1 MTIESK
7 KVLTKEDKVRV
18 RLFIVLMAVVFVSGC
33 ATTAAK
39 PQPVQLQTQVT
50 DLQQRMEEQE
60 KEIVDL
66 KYEVK
71 ELSGKAETKEVVPLE
86 EGPVTAPKKTVTPK
100 AVEGAHA
107 DILKVDVSGMD
118 LQKALKG
125 AGVYDGKVDGKVGPR
140 TKNAVVE
147 FQKQHNLKA
156 DGVVGQKTWNELKQY
171 LTE

>member
-1 MTIESK
+1 MILAA
-7 KVLTKEDKVRV
+7 VL
-18 RLFIVLMAVVFVSGC
+18 FVSGC

-39 PQPVQLQTQVT
+39 PQPITQLQTQVT
-50 DLQQRMEEQE
+50 DLQQRMEDQE

-71 ELSGKAETKEVVPLE
+71 ELGGKAETKEVVPLE
-86 EGPVTAPKKTVTPK
+86 EGAVEAPKKASAPK
-100 AVEGAHA
+100 AIEGSHA
-107 DILKVDVSGMD
+107 DLIKVDVSGIE

-125 AGVYDGKVDGKVGPR
+125 AGVYDGKIDGKVGPR

-147 FQKQHNLKA
+147 FQRQHNLKA